1 MEYSKLKLNEENK
14 INIFANMVIKD
25 TLQNIRQKDKYTNL
39 FNRGIRKNVIDEY
52 IFYFVLAEKNMEL
65 FMDSENVLNGELIG
79 NKYNSFLS
87 EDNIILLFMR
97 LKLYIFSGISKLGYD
112 SVFQNIY
119 DKKILQYEEFL
130 DKDTQL
136 LEKDIDNRLKKDLI
150 LDEIKKIRL
159 SSLGFYFILSYYIY
173 KYDTSKKTIEDKKN
187 FILFIEKVEKN
198 IDDFFKKTNDLN
210 IDLDKF
216 WKYLISCI

>member
-1 MEYSKLKLNEENK
+1 M
-14 INIFANMVIKD
+14 
-25 TLQNIRQKDKYTNL
+25 
-39 FNRGIRKNVIDEY
+39 IDEY

-65 FMDSENVLNGELIG
+65 FMDSANVLNGELIG

-97 LKLYIFSGISKLGYD
+97 LKLYIFSGISKLDYD

-119 DKKILQYEEFL
+119 DKRILQYEDFL

-159 SSLGFYFILSYYIY
+159 SSLGFYLALSYYIY

>member
-1 MEYSKLKLNEENK
+1 M
-14 INIFANMVIKD
+14 
-25 TLQNIRQKDKYTNL
+25 
-39 FNRGIRKNVIDEY
+39 
-52 IFYFVLAEKNMEL
+52 
-65 FMDSENVLNGELIG
+65 
-79 NKYNSFLS
+79 
-87 EDNIILLFMR
+87 
-97 LKLYIFSGISKLGYD
+97 
-112 SVFQNIY
+112 
-119 DKKILQYEEFL
+119 

-159 SSLGFYFILSYYIY
+159 SSLGFYLILSYYIY

>member
-1 MEYSKLKLNEENK
+1 MDYSKLKLNEENK

-52 IFYFVLAEKNMEL
+52 IFYFILAEKNMEL
-65 FMDSENVLNGELIG
+65 FMDSANVLNGELIG

-97 LKLYIFSGISKLGYD
+97 LKLYIFSGISKLNYD

-119 DKKILQYEEFL
+119 DKRILQYEDFL

-159 SSLGFYFILSYYIY
+159 SSLGFYLILSYYIY